1 MGKNRREINV
11 KGVGYFA
18 YREIDP
24 TPTTS
29 FTLIGF
35 LADSSLDDSYDMI
48 ESRDDAGNYIDTK
61 EAGQKPMFISNLLQ
75 SSKSVIDFM
84 KDAKAKYFETY
95 YKVQLNDL
103 NWQEYLFPVCR
114 IIPGV
119 KMDFKPSE
127 RRIPLQVAVL
137 WPAVALTRTPSGFNT
152 AIGEYY
158 KLVEGASPIGEPT
171 DAATVPQAAI

>member
-11 KGVGYFA
+11 KGGGYFA

-24 TPTTS
+24 TPTNG

-35 LADSSLDDSYDMI
+35 LADSNFDDSYDMI

-84 KDAKAKYFETY
+84 KNAKDKYFETY
-95 YKVQLNDL
+95 YKVQLN
-103 NWQEYLFPVCR
+103 NAQWQEYLFPVCR

-119 KMDFKPSE
+119 KLEFKPGE
-127 RRIPLQVAVL
+127 RRIPLSVSVL
-137 WPAVALTRTPSGFNT
+137 WPSAALSRTPSGFNT

-158 KLVEGASPIGEPT
+158 KLVEGSSPLLEPS
-171 DAATVPQAAI
+171 DVATIPQAAI